1 MNDALKKTKDAR
13 YLDSS
18 DQDQNIWES
27 YPRLNGEIRSFPIP
41 CFSNIYLVSCTLV

>member
-1 MNDALKKTKDAR
+1 MEELDHLRKKMNDALKKTKDAR

-41 CFSNIYLVSCTLV
+41 LF